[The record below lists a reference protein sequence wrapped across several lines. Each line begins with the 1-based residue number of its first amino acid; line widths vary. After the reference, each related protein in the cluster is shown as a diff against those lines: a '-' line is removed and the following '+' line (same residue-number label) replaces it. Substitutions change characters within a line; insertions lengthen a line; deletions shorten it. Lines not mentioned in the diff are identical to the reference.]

1 MKMKHTIWMT
11 MVMVAVALTS
21 CGENS
26 SASADMQKPNIV
38 YFLVD
43 DMGFS
48 DCGFNGGKEILT
60 PEIDQLAKQGVVF
73 ENYYVQPVCST
84 SRACLMTGRY
94 PIRTGIYG
102 ALKNDSQYGLPL
114 NERLL
119 PQALQSAGYTTAICG
134 KWHLGEFE
142 SGYVPM
148 QRGFDHQYGL
158 WLGMIDYNTH
168 VAADGHGRRMDWF
181 RDDKPCDEEGYATH
195 LIAKEAVR
203 IIQQQ
208 PKNKPLFLYIP
219 FNAVHGPWMVPDKY
233 SKPYKKLPPNRR
245 TVAGMLAVVDEAVG
259 QVVDALKARGM
270 DRNTLIVFSS
280 DNGGARPGDRTSNTP
295 LRDGKGSIYEGGVR
309 SAAFAVFPGKIP
321 AGQKVSPAL
330 HLIDWYP
337 TLVTLAGGDLSQPLP
352 LDGQDIWP
360 LLIEGH
366 PPERDA
372 ILLAGSPQRY
382 AIRMGDWKL
391 LVMKSE
397 DGKSETVELYNLEN
411 DISETKNCADSQPER
426 VRIMKARLSKIMED
440 AVPDL
445 RIIHQKEKGSA
456 HEEGC
461 REEK

>member
-1 MKMKHTIWMT
+1 MKHTIWMT
-11 MVMVAVALTS
+11 LAMVAVALTS
-21 CGENS
+21 FGGNS
-26 SASADMQKPNIV
+26 SASADMQRPNIV

-168 VAADGHGRRMDWF
+168 VSADGHGRRMDWF

-203 IIQQQ
+203 IIQEQ

-372 ILLAGSPQRY
+372 ILLAGNPQRY

-391 LVMKSE
+391 MRMGPRRL
-397 DGKSETVELYNLEN
+397 ELYNLAN
-411 DISETKNCADSQPER
+411 DIGETRNLVASEPER
-426 VRIMKARLSKIMED
+426 TERMLARLEAMMVG
-440 AVPDL
+440 AVPPL
-445 RIIHQKEKGSA
+445 RNEQAPEKGASTRKR
-456 HEEGC
+456 GK
-461 REEK
+461 RSNKR

>member
-1 MKMKHTIWMT
+1 
-11 MVMVAVALTS
+11 
-21 CGENS
+21 
-26 SASADMQKPNIV
+26 
-38 YFLVD
+38 
-43 DMGFS
+43 
-48 DCGFNGGKEILT
+48 
-60 PEIDQLAKQGVVF
+60 
-73 ENYYVQPVCST
+73 
-84 SRACLMTGRY
+84 
-94 PIRTGIYG
+94 
-102 ALKNDSQYGLPL
+102 
-114 NERLL
+114 
-119 PQALQSAGYTTAICG
+119 
-134 KWHLGEFE
+134 
-142 SGYVPM
+142 
-148 QRGFDHQYGL
+148 
-158 WLGMIDYNTH
+158 
-168 VAADGHGRRMDWF
+168 
-181 RDDKPCDEEGYATH
+181 
-195 LIAKEAVR
+195 
-203 IIQQQ
+203 
-208 PKNKPLFLYIP
+208 
-219 FNAVHGPWMVPDKY
+219 MVPDKY
-233 SKPYKKLPPNRR
+233 SKHYKKLRPNRR

-309 SAAFAVFPGKIP
+309 SAAFAVFPGNIP

-360 LLIEGH
+360 LLIEGR

-411 DISETKNCADSQPER
+411 DISETNNCADSQPER

-445 RIIHQKEKGSA
+445 RIIYQKKDTS
-456 HEEGC
+456 
-461 REEK
+461 K